1 MRHGR
6 VRQDKMQDSY
16 FDIWI
21 CDLHTNMYNIA
32 SSGAYH
38 VCPSITL
45 HVELAAIVA
54 LRDS

>member
-6 VRQDKMQDSY
+6 VRQDRMQDSY

-32 SSGAYH
+32 SSGAYR